1 MNFWDRSR
9 APASSLMRRGAVL
22 AILTAALY
30 AGGMPADMVKAG
42 EMQEEREPLSDREE
56 ASDTEEEI
64 LGDLELE
71 EIQETV
77 DQLLEEDISITEM
90 IRQMMAGERA
100 LDQETW

>member
-42 EMQEEREPLSDREE
+42 E
-56 ASDTEEEI
+56 
-64 LGDLELE
+64 
-71 EIQETV
+71 IQETV
-77 DQLLEEDISITEM
+77 DQLLEEDISIT
-90 IRQMMAGERA
+90 
-100 LDQETW
+100 